1 MPPVEQSC
9 GRLSRMK
16 LGVLLVFAMVL
27 VGCKAGPRVVI
38 HEEDEPDVATK
49 PAAPVS
55 SWEYKK
61 DGGDS
66 WACARSVDNAAEL
79 CFRRSAGHLDCY
91 LHLPREGNPF
101 FCSRGHCDT
110 KLTVDGTQRTV
121 QGTDDELGGTRI
133 LFLPAPE
140 KFLGEVEHAKEV
152 RVKPPMFGL
161 DQEFV
166 FQVGGLKWP

>member
-1 MPPVEQSC
+1 MAGPEQSC
-9 GRLSRMK
+9 GRLSRMR
-16 LGVLLVFAMVL
+16 LALLAFAIL
-27 VGCKAGPRVVI
+27 LAGCKAGPRVVI
-38 HEEDEPDVATK
+38 QEDDEPAPAAK

-55 SWEYKK
+55 NWEYKT

-79 CFRRSAGHLDCY
+79 CFRRSGKELDSY

-101 FCSRGHCDT
+101 FCSRGHCET
-110 KLTVDGTQRTV
+110 KLTVDGTERTV
-121 QGTDDELGGTRI
+121 EGTDDERGGTRI

-140 KFLGEVEHAKEV
+140 KFLHEVEQAKEV
-152 RVKPPMFGL
+152 RVKPPMFGV

-166 FQVGGLKWP
+166 FQVGGLRWK

>member
-1 MPPVEQSC
+1 MAGRIC

-16 LGVLLVFAMVL
+16 LAVLLAFAML
-27 VGCKAGPRVVI
+27 FAGCNAGPKIVI
-38 HEEDEPDVATK
+38 HEEEDEA
-49 PAAPVS
+49 PASKAPASQVS
-55 SWEYKK
+55 SWDYKTE
-61 DGGDS
+61 GGDS

-79 CFRRSAGHLDCY
+79 CFRRSHGHLDSY

-101 FCSRGHCDT
+101 FCSRGHCET
-110 KLTVDGTQRTV
+110 KLTVDGTERTIE
-121 QGTDDELGGTRI
+121 GTDDDFGGTRI

-140 KFLGEVEHAKEV
+140 RLLQEVEHAKEV